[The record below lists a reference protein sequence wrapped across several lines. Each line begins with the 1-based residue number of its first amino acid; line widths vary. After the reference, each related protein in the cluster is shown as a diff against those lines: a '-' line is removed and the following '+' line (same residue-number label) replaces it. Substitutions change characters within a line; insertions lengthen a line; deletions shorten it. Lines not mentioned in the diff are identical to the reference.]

1 MKKIWLMAAIIL
13 INFILQTS
21 LNSFLDIF
29 GVIPNISLILVVIF
43 SVMTNGI
50 IGGILG
56 IFTGILYDIMFY
68 EVFGVNTL
76 IYFIIGALAG
86 YFSEEINKENY
97 SMYCTVVFIATV
109 LMNFSF
115 YVVSFFLK
123 YNIESPSVFFFK
135 NILEI
140 FLNTVVT
147 ILIMKFIVNLFNKLN
162 IK

>member
-1 MKKIWLMAAIIL
+1 MKKILIMAAIIL

-29 GVIPNISLILVVIF
+29 GVIPNISLILIVIF
-43 SVMTNGI
+43 SIMTNGV

-56 IFTGILYDIMFY
+56 LFTGILYDIMFY
-68 EVFGVNTL
+68 EVFGIFTL
-76 IYFIIGALAG
+76 IYFIIGALSG

-97 SMYCTVVFIATV
+97 SMYCTIVFIATIV
-109 LMNFSF
+109 INFSM
-115 YVVSFFLK
+115 YVISFFLN
-123 YNIESPSVFFFK
+123 YNIVKPYIFFGK

-140 FLNTVVT
+140 ILNTVST
-147 ILIMKFIVNLFNKLN
+147 ILIMKLIVNIFSKLN

>member
-1 MKKIWLMAAIIL
+1 MKKILIMAAIIL

-43 SVMTNGI
+43 SVMTNGV

-56 IFTGILYDIMFY
+56 LFTGILYDIIFY
-68 EVFGVNTL
+68 EVFGIFTL
-76 IYFIIGALAG
+76 IYFIIGALSG

-97 SMYCTVVFIATV
+97 SMYCTIVFFATI
-109 LMNFSF
+109 LMNFSL
-115 YVVSFFLK
+115 YLISFFLN
-123 YNIESPSVFFFK
+123 YNIVKPYIFLGK

-140 FLNTVVT
+140 ILNTVLT
-147 ILIMKFIVNLFNKLN
+147 ILIMKLIVNIFSKLN

>member
-1 MKKIWLMAAIIL
+1 MKKILTMAAIIL

-43 SVMTNGI
+43 SVMTNGV

-56 IFTGILYDIMFY
+56 LFTGMLYDIMFY
-68 EVFGVNTL
+68 EVFGIFTL
-76 IYFIIGALAG
+76 IYFIIGVLSG

-97 SMYCTVVFIATV
+97 SMYCTIVFIATIV
-109 LMNFSF
+109 MNFSI
-115 YVVSFFLK
+115 YIISFFLN
-123 YNIESPSVFFFK
+123 YNIEKAYLFVGK
-135 NILEI
+135 NLLEL
-140 FLNTVVT
+140 FLNTVLT
-147 ILIMKFIVNLFNKLN
+147 ILIMKFIVSLFNKLN

>member
-21 LNSFLDIF
+21 LNSFIDIF

-50 IGGILG
+50 VGGILG
-56 IFTGILYDIMFY
+56 ILTGILYDIMFY

-76 IYFIIGALAG
+76 IYFITGALAG

-109 LMNFSF
+109 VMNFSL
-115 YVVSFFLK
+115 YVISFFLK
-123 YNIESPSVFFFK
+123 YNIESASVFFMK

-140 FLNTVVT
+140 LLNTVVT